1 VNDRLG
7 LSVGRSL
14 LLLVIGTVLA
24 GISGLLA
31 VLICH
36 YLLNFGG
43 ADSANKH
50 GISQIESTRIGGV
63 MIAVYLGLNLA
74 FQGLSLGTNAV
85 NQTTAAILLG
95 SLPFFLVGLFEDWCG
110 LLSARFRFLAMLGF
124 AGAALLIWPEFRLL
138 PVGIGFIDG
147 WLLRNTV
154 LASAFTA
161 LCLAFLPNAFNT
173 ADGANG
179 LVSGVAFIVTLALAS
194 VAPSELQG
202 FLYSIAI
209 ACALFLI
216 YNLAT
221 GRFFLGDGGA
231 YLLGAMVGFCLIVVS
246 NTGVVSVWY
255 LLALIFYPVADLLFS
270 MTRRL
275 MSGRSPFA
283 PDNEHLHNL
292 VFAFLNRPGL
302 YPRQANTLTGV
313 GIAIV
318 FCGIPF
324 ASFHL
329 VGLNSALEWI
339 FGYMVLWMLY
349 LSSWRVLSRRVCVIQ
364 PEMAL

>member
-1 VNDRLG
+1 MNDRLG

-31 VLICH
+31 ILICH

-43 ADSANKH
+43 ADSPNKH
-50 GISQIESTRIGGV
+50 GLSQIESTRIGGV
-63 MIAVYLGLNLA
+63 MIAVYLLLNLG

-85 NQTTAAILLG
+85 NQTTAAILAG
-95 SLPFFLVGLFEDWCG
+95 SLPFFLVGLFEDWYG

-138 PVGIGFIDG
+138 PVGIGFIDDS
-147 WLLRNTV
+147 LLRNTV
-154 LASAFTA
+154 LASAVTA

-179 LVSGVAFIVTLALAS
+179 LVSGVAFIVTLALTS

-231 YLLGAMVGFCLIVVS
+231 YLLGAMVGFCLIEVS

-270 MTRRL
+270 MSRRVV
-275 MSGRSPFA
+275 SGRSPFA

-292 VFAFLNRPGL
+292 VFALLNRPGL
-302 YPRQANTLTGV
+302 YPRQANTVTGV

-324 ASFHL
+324 ASFQL
-329 VGLNSALEWI
+329 LGLNSALEWI
-339 FGYMVLWMLY
+339 CGYMVLWILY
-349 LSSWRVLSRRVCVIQ
+349 LSSWRVLSHRVCVIQ

>member
-1 VNDRLG
+1 MNDRLG

-31 VLICH
+31 ILICH

-50 GISQIESTRIGGV
+50 GLSQIESTRIGGV
-63 MIAVYLGLNLA
+63 MIAAYLGLNLG

-85 NQTTAAILLG
+85 NHTTAAILLG
-95 SLPFFLVGLFEDWCG
+95 SLPFFLVGLFEDWYG
-110 LLSARFRFLAMLGF
+110 LLSARFRFLTMLGF
-124 AGAALLIWPEFRLL
+124 AGATLLIWPEFRLL

-154 LASAFTA
+154 LAGAFTA
-161 LCLAFLPNAFNT
+161 LCLGFLPNAFNT

-179 LVSGVAFIVTLALAS
+179 LVSGVAFTVTLALAG

-231 YLLGAMVGFCLIVVS
+231 YLLGAIVGFCLIVVS
-246 NTGVVSVWY
+246 NSGGVSVWY

-270 MTRRL
+270 MARRV

-283 PDNEHLHNL
+283 ADNEHLHNL
-292 VFAFLNRPGL
+292 VFAFLSRPGV

-324 ASFHL
+324 ALFQW
-329 VGLNSALEWI
+329 VGLKSTSEWI
-339 FGYMVLWMLY
+339 CGYMVLWMLY

-364 PEMAL
+364 PKSGL

>member
-1 VNDRLG
+1 MNDRLG

-31 VLICH
+31 ILICH

-50 GISQIESTRIGGV
+50 GLSQIESTRIGGV
-63 MIAVYLGLNLA
+63 MIAVYLGLNLG

-95 SLPFFLVGLFEDWCG
+95 SLPFFLVGLFEDWYG
-110 LLSARFRFLAMLGF
+110 LLSVRFRFLTMLGF
-124 AGAALLIWPEFRLL
+124 AGATLLIWPEFRLL

-275 MSGRSPFA
+275 VSGRSPFA

-324 ASFHL
+324 ASFQL

-339 FGYMVLWMLY
+339 CGYMVLWMLY